1 MASETEITRNKR
13 KRRHQNAGRDRKR
26 KMSQASTA
34 SYDQLFAG
42 CGAPGEA
49 APKAKSGDSG
59 KAS

>member
-1 MASETEITRNKR
+1 MASLTEITRNKR

-34 SYDQLFAG
+34 SYDELFAG

-49 APKAKSGDSG
+49 APKAKPSDSS
-59 KAS
+59 KSS